1 MNKKEYGCMK
11 KVYIL
16 LILLFIFPLSVN
28 ADKVKVK
35 LSKCIDGDTVSVIIN
50 NEEIKVRFLAVDAP
64 EVDKKEPY
72 SIEAKDFTCDML
84 TKSKKIYLE
93 YDKNS
98 DKEDKYERILG
109 WVWAD
114 DKLLQ
119 KELIQNGYAK
129 VAYLYNDYKYTSEL
143 KEFESI
149 AKEKKINIWSD
160 YNPTTNTEKKEK
172 KEKKNIYL
180 DRLDKSYEI
189 LVIIIAGILALFTIY
204 IKRKK

>member
-28 ADKVKVK
+28 ADKVK

-98 DKEDKYERILG
+98 DKEDKYGRILG

-180 DRLDKSYEI
+180 ERLDKSYEI